1 MNFTCELI
9 RYDRAST
16 IVVLYIVQTKLYYQY
31 YWEYIYGMVGMVLI
45 SRMFVG
51 NANLT
56 LKSRN

>member
-16 IVVLYIVQTKLYYQY
+16 IVVLYIVQTKLYFQY